1 MSAGPDDNL
10 RRIEVV
16 VSLWIRDDADVIAVM
31 QEMDH
36 SFTHKAIKEYS
47 IEDIVTEV

>member
-1 MSAGPDDNL
+1 MNEVY
-10 RRIEVV
+10 RRVDIV
-16 VSLWIRDDADVIAVM
+16 VSLWIDEDADVIEVM